1 MVRYLLLTDNITTTV
16 TYPQSAT
23 TKCLKPN
30 RTEPNQSNMSSNSK
44 PSAAC
49 WALRLK
55 KSDEPNDIFTNVAKV
70 YFK

>member
-1 MVRYLLLTDNITTTV
+1 
-16 TYPQSAT
+16 
-23 TKCLKPN
+23 
-30 RTEPNQSNMSSNSK
+30 MSSNSK

-70 YFK
+70 ISNENFSAGNLQMYHLCIIVFRSC